1 MQVNIKELNTK
12 DTERLIQWVTVNV
25 SAKWEV
31 C

>member
-12 DTERLIQWVTVNV
+12 DAERLIQWVNVNV